1 MFNSIMYLPTFKL
14 ASWVKVFW
22 FLQGSGVG
30 KTFSKQYVLPDGCA
44 TIVIVLKGKMI
55 LESHSNCELKQGIYV
70 IPPTLEAHHD
80 LTSDDIYLIDI
91 QLLPGVFYQLFKLP
105 INVLE
110 NKIYSFNDLSID
122 FDNTLLEKIIKFADN
137 KVIIINELNNFFSM
151 LFSKKDFQTTPY
163 LCNLVNLYKDGD
175 LEQFYH
181 NERLSP
187 RQIQR
192 KTKLLTGLTP
202 KTISKISRFYNVLEN
217 MKSCKDGMSFSDI
230 AQNNNYSDQSHFI
243 KDFKSFS
250 KISPKDFLCKK
261 EDYLQFKAINKNNLN
276 PVFR

>member
-1 MFNSIMYLPTFKL
+1 
-14 ASWVKVFW
+14 
-22 FLQGSGVG
+22 
-30 KTFSKQYVLPDGCA
+30 
-44 TIVIVLKGKMI
+44 
-55 LESHSNCELKQGIYV
+55 
-70 IPPTLEAHHD
+70 
-80 LTSDDIYLIDI
+80 
-91 QLLPGVFYQLFKLP
+91 
-105 INVLE
+105 
-110 NKIYSFNDLSID
+110 
-122 FDNTLLEKIIKFADN
+122 
-137 KVIIINELNNFFSM
+137 M

-250 KISPKDFLCKK
+250 KFLLKISFVKK
-261 EDYLQFKAINKNNLN
+261 KIIYNLKQLIKIILIRSFDNISDITNCFNK
-276 PVFR
+276 VFF

>member
-1 MFNSIMYLPTFKL
+1 MFNSIMFLPTSKL

-22 FLQGSGVG
+22 FLQGTGLG
-30 KTFSKQYVLPDGCA
+30 KTFSKQYILPDGCA

-55 LESHSNCELKQGIYV
+55 LESYSNCELKQGIYV

-110 NKIYSFNDLSID
+110 NKIYSFKDLSID
-122 FDNTLLEKIIKFADN
+122 FDNTLLERIIKSADN
-137 KVIIINELNNFFSM
+137 KVFIINELNNFFSM

-163 LCNLVNLYKDGD
+163 LSNLVNLYKDGN
-175 LEQFYH
+175 LEQFYF
-181 NERLSP
+181 NETLSP
-187 RQIQR
+187 RQVQR

-217 MKSCKDGMSFSDI
+217 MKSYKNGMTFIDI
-230 AQNNNYSDQSHFI
+230 VQNNNYSDQSHFI

-250 KISPKDFLCKK
+250 KISPKDFLS
-261 EDYLQFKAINKNNLN
+261 
-276 PVFR
+276 